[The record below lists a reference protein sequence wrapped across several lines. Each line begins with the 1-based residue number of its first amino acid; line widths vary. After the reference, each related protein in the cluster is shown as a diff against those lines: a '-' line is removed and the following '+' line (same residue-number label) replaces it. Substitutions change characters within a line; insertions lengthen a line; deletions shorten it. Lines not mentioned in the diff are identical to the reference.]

1 MGEEIRMAIKVLIAD
16 DHHVVRRGLVFFLK
30 TQDQIEVVGEAS
42 NGKEAVELARKLN
55 PDLILMDLIM
65 PEMDGIQATTIIKK
79 ELPKIKVMMLTSF
92 SDQEHVIPAIEAGA
106 SGYQLKDIQPDELV
120 QSMVRIM
127 NGEDQLH
134 PKATRLVMKHL
145 TSNNR
150 HERKPLDD
158 LTKREMEV
166 LKEIASGKSN
176 KEIASSLFITEKT
189 VKTHVSN
196 VLAKLGLADRT
207 QAALFAVRNQLVD
220 QQPPSA

>member
-1 MGEEIRMAIKVLIAD
+1 MAIRVLIAD
-16 DHHVVRRGLVFFLK
+16 DHHVVRRGLAFFLK
-30 TQDQIEVVGEAS
+30 TQEQIEVVGEAG
-42 NGKEAVELARKLN
+42 NGREAVELARKLN

-65 PEMDGIQATTIIKK
+65 PEMDGIQATTIIKQ
-79 ELPKIKVMMLTSF
+79 EQPQIKVLVLTSF

-120 QSMVRIM
+120 HSIKRIM

-134 PKATRLVMKHL
+134 PKATSLVMKHL
-145 TSNNR
+145 SSNNR
-150 HERKPLDD
+150 QERKPLDD
-158 LTKREMEV
+158 LTKRELEV

-176 KEIASSLFITEKT
+176 KEIATSLYITEKT

-207 QAALFAVRNQLVD
+207 QAALYAVRNHLAG